1 MPYALSGSCYETTAD
16 ALQSFIN
23 SFPRDDGGGNF
34 LSLTSATLNGATIN
48 YQVQQRAWTSNT
60 LSSRTGSFVLQSCP
74 EVTAPDF
81 DPVSA
86 GLIWTFFFSF
96 VVSLWIVAKNA
107 GVIINAIRKF

>member
-1 MPYALSGSCYETTAD
+1 MTLV
-16 ALQSFIN
+16 
-23 SFPRDDGGGNF
+23 
-34 LSLTSATLNGATIN
+34 SATLSGTTIS
-48 YQVQQRAWTSNT
+48 YQAQQRSWASNT

>member
-1 MPYALSGSCYETTAD
+1 VPYALSGSCYETTQE

-23 SFPRDDGGGNF
+23 SFPRDDGGNF
-34 LSLTSATLNGATIN
+34 VTLTTATLSGTTIS
-48 YQVQQRAWTSNT
+48 YQALQRPWTGNA
-60 LSSRTGSFVLQSCP
+60 LSSRTGSFILQTCP

-86 GLIWTFFFSF
+86 GAIWTFFFSF

-107 GVIINAIRKF
+107 GVIINVVRRF